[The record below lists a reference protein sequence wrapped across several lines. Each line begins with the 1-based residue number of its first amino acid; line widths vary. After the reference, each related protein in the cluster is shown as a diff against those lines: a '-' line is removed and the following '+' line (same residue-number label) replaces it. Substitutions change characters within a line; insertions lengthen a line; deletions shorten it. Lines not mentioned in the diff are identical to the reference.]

1 MRTLIF
7 TIILFFFSRNNCPSQ
22 DLVTV
27 NQYYFKADSLA
38 KILLRDPHLLE
49 ISTNLVDEKGKSE
62 CWIFGYD
69 SLAITI
75 NSDTVTIDT
84 SFHWWT
90 GMAEVTGDW
99 MNSDSA
105 IAIAEK
111 GGGSEFRLN
120 NHDVRTSALLFKSS
134 AAIHPE
140 WEIRYWSET
149 NPGVGF
155 RIIFNAYDG
164 SDVYEYYSI
173 VEKKS
178 KKPFFRLY
186 QNYPNP
192 FNAST
197 EISFKL
203 PTRSNVTLNI
213 FDATGRKI
221 YSNSGMLR
229 SGLNKIAWQP
239 KNIASGLYFYEIIY
253 NGFCHKKSLIYI
265 K

>member
-1 MRTLIF
+1 MKTLIF
-7 TIILFFFSRNNCPSQ
+7 TIILTIFSTNNCASQ

-27 NQYYFKADSLA
+27 GQYYVKADSLA
-38 KILLRDPHLLE
+38 KTLLRDPHLLE
-49 ISTNLVDEKGKSE
+49 ISTDLVDEKGKSE
-62 CWIFGYD
+62 SWIFGYD

-105 IAIAEK
+105 ISIAEK
-111 GGGSEFRLN
+111 GGGREFRLN

-164 SDVYEYYSI
+164 SDVYVYNPI
-173 VEKKS
+173 VEKKT
-178 KKPFFRLY
+178 KKPSFELY

-197 EISFKL
+197 EIPFKL
-203 PTRSNVTLNI
+203 PNSSNVTLNI
-213 FDATGRKI
+213 YDANGRKI
-221 YSNSGMLR
+221 YSNSGEHR
-229 SGLNKIAWQP
+229 SGLNKMTWQP
-239 KNIASGLYFYEIIY
+239 KNITSGVYFFEMIY
-253 NGFCHKKSLIYI
+253 NCNSHKKSLIYI